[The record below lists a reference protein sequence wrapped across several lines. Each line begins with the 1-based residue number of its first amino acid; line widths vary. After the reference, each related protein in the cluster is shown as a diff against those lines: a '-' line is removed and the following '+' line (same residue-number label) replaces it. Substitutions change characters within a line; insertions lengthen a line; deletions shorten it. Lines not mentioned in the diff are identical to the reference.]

1 MPTTKNDNITTDQG
15 GRDRGTE
22 TRTAR
27 MPAEVIASLRNW
39 ARRRDHQ
46 LHRE

>member
-27 MPAEVIASLRNW
+27 MTAEGHRKPAQLGSQTRSPASS
-39 ARRRDHQ
+39 
-46 LHRE
+46 